1 MLKESNNIYLPLY
14 SVRKNAGF
22 VSTDRDWCAEASD
35 ELFSQTPEAVLKDL
49 QVREICTFNYLN
61 NILQ

>member
-1 MLKESNNIYLPLY
+1 MLKESNNIYLPIY

-35 ELFSQTPEAVLKDL
+35 ELFSQTPEAILKDL
-49 QVREICTFNYLN
+49 QVISN
-61 NILQ
+61 